1 MSINTLLRRWV
12 FQSVNPNVGYNE
24 WDKVIKRYWDIGLNA
39 LVFFVLINNVYLL
52 IVHFCVHIYR
62 ITPSYYSWQHR
73 VHILWDI
80 HWDEVSGKAIII
92 IHAWPAHALSV
103 FVGGF
108 SNWAQLGTRCHYGYV
123 IMGTIASQI
132 TSLKIVYSTVY
143 SDADQR
149 KHQSSASLAFFVGN
163 SPGTGEFP
171 TQMASNAEN
180 VSIQWR
186 HHAVAGHA
194 TTHEGWPRGVSKTC
208 MSC

>member
-1 MSINTLLRRWV
+1 MRQGDKKILRYRV
-12 FQSVNPNVGYNE
+12 KCFF
-24 WDKVIKRYWDIGLNA
+24 
-39 LVFFVLINNVYLL
+39 FFVPVFLINNVYLL

-80 HWDEVSGKAIII
+80 HWDEVSGKAIIS

-103 FVGGF
+103 SVGGF
-108 SNWAQLGTRCHYGYV
+108 SNWAQLGTICHYGYV
-123 IMGTIASQI
+123 IMDTIASQI

-143 SDADQR
+143 SDAHQR

-171 TQMASNAEN
+171 AQMASNAEN
-180 VSIQWR
+180 VSI
-186 HHAVAGHA
+186 
-194 TTHEGWPRGVSKTC
+194 
-208 MSC
+208 